1 VRAKWRPRTHRAKE
15 PAPCDLFPRR
25 RIATIPRYPLPPASS
40 SRVFLPRLPP
50 QPPNPD
56 LSPART
62 QPNTSPSP
70 RPLPPPRR
78 HVPPRQRGAIRPPA
92 SPHPPSPKRHS
103 PIHAQRSAVG
113 AERA

>member
-1 VRAKWRPRTHRAKE
+1 VA
-15 PAPCDLFPRR
+15 PAHSPGEGAGALR
-25 RIATIPRYPLPPASS
+25 PLPSS
-40 SRVFLPRLPP
+40 PHCDHPPVPSPSRVFLPRLPP
-50 QPPNPD
+50 A
-56 LSPART
+56 SSST
-62 QPNTSPSP
+62 TSQSRPLPCADAAQHLPQTP

-103 PIHAQRSAVG
+103 PIHAQRSAGG

>member
-62 QPNTSPSP
+62 QPNTSPKPQGRSHLPDATFP
-70 RPLPPPRR
+70 RGSVVQYDPPPPRTHPR
-78 HVPPRQRGAIRPPA
+78 RSDTPPFT
-92 SPHPPSPKRHS
+92 
-103 PIHAQRSAVG
+103 RSA
-113 AERA
+113 AP